1 MRPRRKP
8 SSSSS
13 SSNNVVGK
21 YRLGDR
27 IGRGGFGEVFY
38 AQNHNT
44 GDFVAVKRIPLKNM
58 KKEQLSGVLEEINL
72 LKMLDNPNIVRY
84 IDTVETEEHL
94 YIVLEYIENGS
105 LSDIVS
111 RFGPFSETLCA
122 VYVAWTFSTI

>member
-13 SSNNVVGK
+13 NVVGK

-44 GDFVAVKRIPLKNM
+44 GDFVAVKRIPLRNM
-58 KKEQLSGVLEEINL
+58 KKEQLERCVRGDQSVEDVGQSEYCEIY
-72 LKMLDNPNIVRY
+72 RY
-84 IDTVETEEHL
+84 GEDRGASS
-94 YIVLEYIENGS
+94 YRS
-105 LSDIVS
+105 
-111 RFGPFSETLCA
+111 
-122 VYVAWTFSTI
+122 